1 MPEEELTPA
10 EVTAEQ
16 LLPELSPELLPE
28 LVHSAEPVAP
38 QDESRL
44 RAMIEAV
51 VYLTDQPLTVDQIT
65 AALGRDRVQV
75 AAALAEL
82 VAEYERPEHGVSV
95 REVAGGFSM
104 ATKPEHHDEVRQFVR
119 NLQPTMK
126 LSLPSL
132 ETLAVIAY
140 KQPITAPE
148 IMEIRG
154 VQGAGVLKTL
164 LDRKLIAAAGRKNV
178 VGKPILYKTTREFLV
193 QFGLKDM
200 SELPSIKEF
209 EEIRRMSVADE
220 DPVQGNELPL
230 HAVVPEAQGEPE
242 IPADIPAEGTDDGA

>member
-1 MPEEELTPA
+1 MQDEETMPV

-16 LLPELSPELLPE
+16 LLPEPEQA
-28 LVHSAEPVAP
+28 AEPEAAP
-38 QDESRL
+38 DDTRL

-51 VYLTDQPLTVDQIT
+51 VYLTEQPLTVEQI
-65 AALGRDRVQV
+65 AGALGKSREAV
-75 AAALAEL
+75 AAALGDLA
-82 VAEYERPEHGVSV
+82 AEYEKPEHGISV

-164 LDRKLIAAAGRKNV
+164 LDRKLIAAAGRKQV

-220 DPVQGNELPL
+220 DSMAPSPVNPQT
-230 HAVVPEAQGEPE
+230 
-242 IPADIPAEGTDDGA
+242 PAEGTDDGA

>member
-1 MPEEELTPA
+1 MPEEEIEAL
-10 EVTAEQ
+10 EQTAEQ
-16 LLPELSPELLPE
+16 LLGQPELTGQEE
-28 LVHSAEPVAP
+28 AP
-38 QDESRL
+38 FDDFRL

-51 VYLTDQPLTVDQIT
+51 VYLTDQPLSVDQIA
-65 AALGRDRVQV
+65 AALGKDK
-75 AAALAEL
+75 EL
-82 VAEYERPEHGVSV
+82 VRTALQELAAEYEKPEHGVSV

-164 LDRKLIAAAGRKNV
+164 LDRKLIASAGRKNV

-200 SELPSIKEF
+200 TELPSIKEF

-220 DPVQGNELPL
+220 DPVQ
-230 HAVVPEAQGEPE
+230 VQSVSPET
-242 IPADIPAEGTDDGA
+242 PAEGTDDGA

>member
-1 MPEEELTPA
+1 MQDEETMPVEL
-10 EVTAEQ
+10 TAEQ
-16 LLPELSPELLPE
+16 LLPEPEQAAQPE
-28 LVHSAEPVAP
+28 VAP
-38 QDESRL
+38 DDTRL

-51 VYLTDQPLTVDQIT
+51 VYLTDQPLTVEQI
-65 AALGRDRVQV
+65 AGALGKSREAV
-75 AAALAEL
+75 AAALGDLA
-82 VAEYERPEHGVSV
+82 AEYEKPEHGIAV

-164 LDRKLIAAAGRKNV
+164 LDRKLIAAAGRKQV

-220 DPVQGNELPL
+220 DSMPPSPVNPQT
-230 HAVVPEAQGEPE
+230 
-242 IPADIPAEGTDDGA
+242 PAEGTDDGG

>member
-1 MPEEELTPA
+1 MQDEETMPVEL
-10 EVTAEQ
+10 TAEQ
-16 LLPELSPELLPE
+16 LLPEPEQAAQPE
-28 LVHSAEPVAP
+28 VAP
-38 QDESRL
+38 DDTRL

-51 VYLTDQPLTVDQIT
+51 VYLTDQPLTVEQI
-65 AALGRDRVQV
+65 AGALGKGREAV
-75 AAALAEL
+75 AAALGDLA
-82 VAEYERPEHGVSV
+82 AEYEKPEHGISV

-164 LDRKLIAAAGRKNV
+164 LDRKLIAAAGRKQV

-220 DPVQGNELPL
+220 DSMPPSPVNPQT
-230 HAVVPEAQGEPE
+230 
-242 IPADIPAEGTDDGA
+242 PAEGTDDGG

>member
-1 MPEEELTPA
+1 MQDEETMPVEL
-10 EVTAEQ
+10 TAEQ
-16 LLPELSPELLPE
+16 LLPEPEQAAQPE
-28 LVHSAEPVAP
+28 VAP
-38 QDESRL
+38 DDTRL

-51 VYLTDQPLTVDQIT
+51 VYLTDQPLTVEQI
-65 AALGRDRVQV
+65 AGALGKSREAV
-75 AAALAEL
+75 AAALGDLA
-82 VAEYERPEHGVSV
+82 AEYEKPEHGISV

-164 LDRKLIAAAGRKNV
+164 LDRKLIAAAGRKQV

-220 DPVQGNELPL
+220 DSMPPSPVNPQT
-230 HAVVPEAQGEPE
+230 
-242 IPADIPAEGTDDGA
+242 PAEGTDDGG